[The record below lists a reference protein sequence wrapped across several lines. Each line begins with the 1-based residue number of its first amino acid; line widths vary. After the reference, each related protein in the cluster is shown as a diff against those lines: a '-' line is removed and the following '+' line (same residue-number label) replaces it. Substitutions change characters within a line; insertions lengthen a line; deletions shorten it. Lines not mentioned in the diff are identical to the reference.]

1 MPLHVMN
8 YHFVKFKNEQIK
20 VLTGNEIL
28 LTEGNLFFIAM
39 TIHFTI
45 NIDTLTSCNRNFDCH
60 T

>member
-8 YHFVKFKNEQIK
+8 NHFVKFKNEQIK
-20 VLTGNEIL
+20 VLTV

-39 TIHFTI
+39 TMHFTI
-45 NIDTLTSCNRNFDCH
+45 NIDTLTSCNFDCH